1 MTAATAQNLK
11 VLDVLATLENLVIL
25 EANGSLILKLLYL
38 ATIAL
43 GGTACTAVTALEAVL
58 PHHLYALI
66 LLLRGEVGHIV
77 GHQLR
82 CHPVM
87 EEGFDFDDLM
97 DLLDG
102 ELIPLPHPH
111 DMGGFESLL
120 THLHL
125 ARTASVGSV
134 AAGLIKPHRPKVF
147 VET

>member
-1 MTAATAQNLK
+1 MTAATAQNLE
-11 VLDVLATLENLVIL
+11 VLDVLATLDALEIL
-25 EANGSLILKLLYL
+25 ETNGSLILKLLYL
-38 ATIAL
+38 AAVAL
-43 GGTACTAVTALEAVL
+43 SRTATAPVSFLKTVL
-58 PHHLYALI
+58 PHHLDALI

-102 ELIPLPHPH
+102 ELIPFSHPN

-125 ARTASVGSV
+125 ARTASVGGV
-134 AAGLIKPHRPKVF
+134 AAGLVKPHRPKVF